1 MKLKFEI
8 TNLLLDYRSLFSEA
22 LKYIQDNPEYGD
34 VRDHVVFCL
43 TLATFIDKQV
53 PPPGQVLMGS
63 CMVHSILE
71 EIGFV
76 PVEKIDED
84 DLREFN
90 FPYFEA
96 WTPMEISGMEGI
108 EEYNVYDVE
117 GFLQEI
123 QSRGF
128 ESSAKF
134 YTEHSTPLYLL
145 EADEDIV
152 N

>member
-53 PPPGQVLMGS
+53 PPPGQVLVGG
-63 CMVHSILE
+63 CMVHAILE
-71 EIGFV
+71 ELGFV
-76 PVEKIDED
+76 PVEKMDED
-84 DLREFN
+84 DLRKFD

-96 WTPMEISGMEGI
+96 WAPMEIQCSDGI
-108 EEYNVYDVE
+108 GEYNVYDVE
-117 GFLQEI
+117 GFLNKI
-123 QSRGF
+123 QSKGL
-128 ESSAKF
+128 ESSAAF